1 MDSKRKLSHSEQ
13 KKYISL
19 RRAFN
24 KPVIG
29 ITGYLGKST
38 TLEMLSSI
46 LESRG
51 KVLKNA
57 HGFGNWQ
64 NNIATLEK
72 LNSEYDYALFEF
84 DYQRGNHFSEI
95 LRLIKP
101 TIGIVTNIGD
111 AHLNYLGNMM
121 EIALE
126 KSAVVKYLARDGV
139 AILNKDDELSSSLAN
154 YITKAK
160 VVKYGL
166 SPNSDYFATDI
177 RQVGPEGINF
187 RLNGEY
193 EITLP
198 LFSIPDVYNFLGAAA
213 SAVNLGFSLQEIVAI
228 FKSGFQMSRGR
239 GRLIKINNFYVLDE
253 SYVGTPRSVSKAA
266 RSLIAF
272 KPYSE
277 KLIYIVGDM
286 TESGPNIEEQHLN
299 MGYFLSALPIDY
311 LITVGDYAGYIAKGA
326 SLIRTNHKKIF
337 SVNTID
343 EILSV
348 LNDLVDDNAAISV
361 KGIGSVAMHR
371 IEKFL
376 QTRFEN
382 VHL

>member
-13 KKYISL
+13 KRYISL

-38 TLEMLSSI
+38 TLEMLSTI

-139 AILNKDDELSSSLAN
+139 AVLNKDDELSSSLAN

-187 RLNGEY
+187 RLNGHY

-198 LFSIPDVYNFLGAAA
+198 LFSVPDVYNFLGAAA
-213 SAVNLGFSLQEIVAI
+213 SAVNLGFSLQEIVNI
-228 FKSGFQMSRGR
+228 FKSGYQMSRGR

-253 SYVGTPRSVSKAA
+253 SYIGTPRSVSKAA

-311 LITVGDYAGYIAKGA
+311 LITVGEYAGYIAKGA
-326 SLIRTNHKKIF
+326 SLIMTNHKKIF
-337 SVNTID
+337 SLNTID

-348 LNDLVDDNAAISV
+348 LDDIVDDNAAISV

-371 IEKFL
+371 IEKYL
-376 QTRFEN
+376 QTRLES